1 VIRILLADDQSLV
14 RAGFRLI
21 LETEGDL
28 EVVGETA
35 DGRQTVA
42 ATCELRPDLVLMD
55 IRMPVLDGIGA
66 TRELARAGSTAK
78 VLVLTTFDDDALVHD
93 ALRAGAS
100 GFLLKD
106 VDPPDLVRACRT
118 VVRDEALL
126 APAIT
131 RRLIERFLAT
141 PPPGSEPT
149 AFSRLT
155 ARELEVFTLMAR
167 GLDNQQVADR
177 LVISAATV
185 RTHVTR
191 ILAKLG
197 LRDRV
202 QAVVLGYESGLVR
215 PGEGA

>member
-14 RAGFRLI
+14 RTGFRLI
-21 LETEGDL
+21 LDSEDDL
-28 EVVGETA
+28 EVVGEAA
-35 DGRQTVA
+35 DGRQAVA
-42 ATCELRPDLVLMD
+42 AARELQPDLVLMD

-66 TRELARAGSTAK
+66 TCELARSGSATK

-93 ALRAGAS
+93 ALQAGAS

-106 VDPPDLVRACRT
+106 VDPPDLVHACRS
-118 VVRDEALL
+118 VVRDDALL

-141 PPPGSEPT
+141 PPPGRPP
-149 AFSRLT
+149 AQFSRLT

-177 LVISAATV
+177 LGISAATV

-191 ILAKLG
+191 ILAKLEV
-197 LRDRV
+197 RDRV
-202 QAVVLGYESGLVR
+202 HAVVLGYESGLVR
-215 PGEGA
+215 PGEGC